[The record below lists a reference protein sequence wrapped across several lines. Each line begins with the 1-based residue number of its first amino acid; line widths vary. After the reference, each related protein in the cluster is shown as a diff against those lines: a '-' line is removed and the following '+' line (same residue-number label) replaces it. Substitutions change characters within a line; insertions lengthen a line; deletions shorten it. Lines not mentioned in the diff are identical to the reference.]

1 MCTTFW
7 SRNSSHLIHGL
18 HILRPK
24 FGVLRGSIASTVEK
38 RCTKMSGGLGLAMLH
53 SVAVPESSL
62 GDTTSQGTACA
73 CVHLVCTVAVSTIRA
88 DKLTPLDIWIVSAH

>member
-24 FGVLRGSIASTVEK
+24 FGVLRAGLKEK
-38 RCTKMSGGLGLAMLH
+38 RCTCTKMFYGRGQEKKMF
-53 SVAVPESSL
+53 
-62 GDTTSQGTACA
+62 
-73 CVHLVCTVAVSTIRA
+73 
-88 DKLTPLDIWIVSAH
+88 

>member
-24 FGVLRGSIASTVEK
+24 FGVLRLRGSRK
-38 RCTKMSGGLGLAMLH
+38 
-53 SVAVPESSL
+53 AVY
-62 GDTTSQGTACA
+62 
-73 CVHLVCTVAVSTIRA
+73 
-88 DKLTPLDIWIVSAH
+88 

>member
-24 FGVLRGSIASTVEK
+24 FGVLRGALKSGVLNLKCFTAEGKKKKCFRNALSVSGRQKK
-38 RCTKMSGGLGLAMLH
+38 RMSA
-53 SVAVPESSL
+53 
-62 GDTTSQGTACA
+62 
-73 CVHLVCTVAVSTIRA
+73 
-88 DKLTPLDIWIVSAH
+88 

>member
-24 FGVLRGSIASTVEK
+24 FGVLRGARK
-38 RCTKMSGGLGLAMLH
+38 
-53 SVAVPESSL
+53 AV
-62 GDTTSQGTACA
+62 
-73 CVHLVCTVAVSTIRA
+73 
-88 DKLTPLDIWIVSAH
+88 

>member
-24 FGVLRGSIASTVEK
+24 FGVLRGSEK
-38 RCTKMSGGLGLAMLH
+38 RCTKMFYGRGQEKKMF
-53 SVAVPESSL
+53 
-62 GDTTSQGTACA
+62 
-73 CVHLVCTVAVSTIRA
+73 
-88 DKLTPLDIWIVSAH
+88 

>member
-73 CVHLVCTVAVSTIRA
+73 CVHRRGVSSRRFGLRISGGLASSWRF
-88 DKLTPLDIWIVSAH
+88 